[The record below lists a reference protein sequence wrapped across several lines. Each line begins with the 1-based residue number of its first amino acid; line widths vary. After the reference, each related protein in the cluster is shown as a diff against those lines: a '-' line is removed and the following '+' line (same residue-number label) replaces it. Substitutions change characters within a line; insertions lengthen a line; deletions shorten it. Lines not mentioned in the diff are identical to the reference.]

1 MYAVFVIA
9 AILLSVSPMHART
22 LLAALPASAP
32 GHQFASDDQDR
43 DQKQGERTTS
53 PHLPSA
59 ARATSGLSRTSYSP
73 DTTEIATAQTP
84 GPAHPAAATGLL
96 EHAPNAP

>member
-9 AILLSVSPMHART
+9 AILLSVAPMHART
-22 LLAALPASAP
+22 LLAALPASTP
-32 GHQFASDDQDR
+32 GHQFASDDQD
-43 DQKQGERTTS
+43 QNQGQRTTS

-59 ARATSGLSRTSYSP
+59 ARATSRLSRTSYSP
-73 DTTEIATAQTP
+73 DTTELTAAP
-84 GPAHPAAATGLL
+84 SPAPAHPAAATGLL